1 MDLFLSEAYVKAVY
15 WGSTHYIDLVNPS
28 SALRIILGLL
38 ECYRPGLGLTVDLD
52 PSDSFCCQ

>member
-1 MDLFLSEAYVKAVY
+1 MDLFLSEAYVKAVS

-38 ECYRPGLGLTVDLD
+38 ECYRPGLGLTVI
-52 PSDSFCCQ
+52 